1 MTTSAR
7 AISNGSRTS
16 PDISTAMVQKAL
28 LDSHYHGRNSA
39 QTLRGLIQ
47 VEDTLC
53 AEEGLGV
60 VCPRGASTLFHLVQ
74 FEADAYHSML
84 RHKGGLVFLKR
95 LSNLADRGCYYLSQK
110 LYKAPLTFGNVST
123 SPPRSLR
130 QTSVWE
136 NKDGQL
142 SGLLHMLRHTADGLA
157 GELVARRHYVQD
169 VQDVQDVQENKH
181 ENKQEN
187 KGGRHVLQKS
197 FDPRFLIFEFIT
209 GFLLR
214 KRQYELVTDF
224 LKSHQKGESAVHQ
237 MIMGAGKTTVIGP
250 LLALILADGKRL
262 VTQVCPGPLLEM
274 TRGEM
279 RKKYSNIIPKRI
291 YTLSFDRSSED
302 SNSVGRLNRL
312 YEKLN
317 NARKQRAIVCTTPE
331 AVKSI
336 MLKYIDFLQQV
347 EAAPDL
353 IRAPGGRIGS
363 ALSAKASEKAKDY
376 KQKQQ
381 MSDVLKKI
389 IGLWSKKEH
398 GVALLDEVDLL
409 LHPLK
414 SGEWAVGIRQ

>member
-1 MTTSAR
+1 MSK
-7 AISNGSRTS
+7 S
-16 PDISTAMVQKAL
+16 
-28 LDSHYHGRNSA
+28 
-39 QTLRGLIQ
+39 
-47 VEDTLC
+47 
-53 AEEGLGV
+53 
-60 VCPRGASTLFHLVQ
+60 
-74 FEADAYHSML
+74 
-84 RHKGGLVFLKR
+84 
-95 LSNLADRGCYYLSQK
+95 
-110 LYKAPLTFGNVST
+110 
-123 SPPRSLR
+123 PRSLR

-169 VQDVQDVQENKH
+169 VQDVRENRVG
-181 ENKQEN
+181 E
-187 KGGRHVLQKS
+187 HVLQKS
-197 FDPRFLIFEFIT
+197 LDPRFLIFEFIT

-224 LKSHQKGESAVHQ
+224 LKSHEKGESAVHQ

-279 RKKYSNIIPKRI
+279 RKKYSNIITKRI
-291 YTLSFDRSSED
+291 YTLRFDRSSED

-312 YEKLN
+312 YQKLN

-353 IRAPGGRIGS
+353 IRAPGGRLGS

-389 IGLWSKKEH
+389 IALWSKKEH

-414 SGEWAVGIRQ
+414 SGE